1 MDNRQWFK
9 DHLNSNE
16 GQNREVINLKREQNR
31 HAIKEHKEKLLR
43 SKQELVK
50 DVRMQSNDCSS
61 VKNKINKDYE
71 Q

>member
-43 SKQELVK
+43 IS
-50 DVRMQSNDCSS
+50 RN
-61 VKNKINKDYE
+61 
-71 Q
+71 